1 MATCKLLKLLVRYV
15 DDSKHLFEGNNTT
28 PESKINRICHFYLI
42 KYLLLHAILYHGIV
56 PNKFPKTTSATTN
69 KEILRKFG
77 KRQKT

>member
-1 MATCKLLKLLVRYV
+1 MRYL
-15 DDSKHLFEGNNTT
+15 DDRTHSFEGSNTT
-28 PESKINRICHFYLI
+28 PESKTNEKCHFYLI
-42 KYLLLHAILYHGIV
+42 QYLLLHAILYQGIV